1 MRRLLCVPM
10 IGLFLLLTA
19 CGGTE
24 EKGDR
29 VTQLREMYQAMTGCT
44 MEAEVS
50 CAYDTQVWRGQ
61 LRCDYV
67 PAGECVIEVLA
78 PETIAGVRAVLRPDG
93 WQLEYEDLALAV
105 GALGEDTLSPVT
117 CLPRLMHAL
126 REGWLLEENEE
137 TWNET
142 ACVRLT
148 VDESAADGRKI
159 VSTVWLRQEDGS
171 PVRGEIA
178 LEDEIILSA
187 EFTGFSFYDKI
198 DQQESQGS

>member
-10 IGLFLLLTA
+10 IGLFLLLAACSGAEETA
-19 CGGTE
+19 DQGT
-24 EKGDR
+24 R
-29 VTQLREMYQAMTGCT
+29 LREMYQTMPGCT
-44 MEAEVS
+44 IEAEVS
-50 CAYDTQVWRGQ
+50 CAYDLLVWKGQ

-67 PAGECVIEVLA
+67 PAGECMIEVLA
-78 PETIAGVRAVLRPDG
+78 PETIAGVRAVLRTDG
-93 WQLEYEDLALAV
+93 WQLEYEDVALAV
-105 GALGEDTLSPVT
+105 GTLGEDTLSPMS

-137 TWNET
+137 IWNET

-159 VSTVWLRQEDGS
+159 VSTIWLRQEDGS

-178 LEDEIILSA
+178 LEDEIILTA

-198 DQQESQGS
+198 DQQESQDS